1 VVIGHW
7 TSFERSSAG
16 SNSYT
21 EYEGFYINGRHFSYT
36 RSTHGNYFSNR
47 GDHQVKL
54 HDGLLVKLRYLEEK
68 SSERIFNHITKF
80 EIID

>member
-1 VVIGHW
+1 MIGHW